1 MENIILKSLS
11 KNNLVTQAN
20 NLIEARY
27 SLSKNEQLILCAMIS
42 FISPDDKDFLVYK
55 TSISE
60 FINILGVDRKSALRE
75 IENVIRRLLSRVI
88 KIETP
93 DGWKMCQWVSLAE
106 INKKEDTLLLRFHDE
121 LKPYLLDL
129 KKRFTSFKFQEV
141 VLLKSVYSIKIYQL
155 LVEHHNRNI
164 PIFTYKLEDF
174 REMMLGE
181 KSKKYP
187 VYKDFRVKTLEMAQK
202 ELNKKSS
209 LTFTFKSVRIG
220 RKIGKIEFQIVEIN
234 NNKKVLKTLEKNEEQ
249 NQENI
254 PEIITK
260 FEALGI
266 KKISVLPFLERDG
279 EEALKRTLDIFE
291 RDKKLGKIRTNEQG
305 YIIALL
311 NLEAGVLTEVEKKEQ
326 DKKAQRL
333 EKEQKMKQEEEKNDE
348 IVLLQKAFM
357 KQKKEEYLANLSE
370 ESVLNLFEEV
380 KANYKNMPFI
390 YKRIKDISHSAIQ
403 NDINNIIRS
412 LPNFKEEE
420 AIYIKENL

>member
-1 MENIILKSLS
+1 MREIILKDLDG
-11 KNNLVTQAN
+11 NNIVTQSN
-20 NLIEARY
+20 SLVEARY
-27 SLSKNEQLILCAMIS
+27 SLTKNEQLILCAMIS
-42 FISPDDKDFLVYK
+42 FINPKDKDFLTYK
-55 TSISE
+55 TSISG
-60 FINILGVDRKSALRE
+60 FADLLGVEKKYIFRE
-75 IENVIRRLLSRVI
+75 VEGIVKRLLSRVI
-88 KIETP
+88 KVETSN
-93 DGWKMCQWVSLAE
+93 GWEMYQWVSYAKADRKNNE
-106 INKKEDTLLLRFHDE
+106 LLLRFHDE
-121 LKPYLLDL
+121 LKPYLLEL
-129 KKRFTSFKFQEV
+129 KKRFTSFKLQEV
-141 VLLKSVYSIKIYQL
+141 IFFKSVYSIRIYQL
-155 LVEHHNRNI
+155 LADHNNKKI
-164 PIFTYKLEDF
+164 SNFTYKLEDF

-202 ELNKKSS
+202 ELDKKSS

-220 RKIGKIEFQIVEIN
+220 RRIGRIEFQIVETN

-266 KKISVLPFLERDG
+266 KKVSVLPFLERDG
-279 EEALKRTLDIFE
+279 EEALKRTLEIFE
-291 RDKKLGKIRTNEQG
+291 RDKKLGKIRATEQG
-305 YIIALL
+305 YIIGLL
-311 NLEAGVLTEVEKKEQ
+311 NFGAGVLTEAEKKEQ
-326 DKKAQRL
+326 DRKAQVL
-333 EKEQKMKQEEEKNDE
+333 EKERKMKQEEEKNDE

-370 ESVLNLFEEV
+370 ESRLSLFEEV
-380 KANYKNMPFI
+380 RANYKNTPFI